1 MLCPW
6 EWGTLPRL
14 GSVHPPMGGS
24 GLSPSPSLSVSPLC
38 KGLPGQVGLPGEI
51 GVPGPKV
58 RGRGGVPPGPAS
70 ASQRLLGPTGET
82 PLCVWASLTAGT
94 GCAPAAGFLC
104 AAPHPMARGC
114 LHSRC
119 DAVPHCP
126 SPHQLWQLLNPPP
139 RGCSLLGRSWTRWPT
154 GPPRSPRETREY
166 LPRRS
171 SNSLLVQEPQ
181 LHPVYVSAP
190 RMLMGSFPTGP
201 PRTHPRSG
209 GKRRFLGESS
219 HSFAPL

>member
-1 MLCPW
+1 MLCLW

-24 GLSPSPSLSVSPLC
+24 ELSPSPSLNVSPLC

-58 RGRGGVPPGPAS
+58 RGGGVPPAPAS
-70 ASQRLLGPTGET
+70 ASQRLLGPMGET
-82 PLCVWASLTAGT
+82 PSCVWASLTAGT

-114 LHSRC
+114 LHSQC

-166 LPRRS
+166 LTRGS
-171 SNSLLVQEPQ
+171 SNLSAGARATV
-181 LHPVYVSAP
+181 AP
-190 RMLMGSFPTGP
+190 RVCISTADADGLLPY
-201 PRTHPRSG
+201 R
-209 GKRRFLGESS
+209 
-219 HSFAPL
+219 APQDTSKEWREAQISW